1 MKSFKKIASA
11 AVAVATLASAV
22 TATSAFAAP
31 AAAPPVKWV
40 RSIPLSLALEA
51 AQAAL
56 KCSQDNGFNAS
67 VGVMDFAGQLKVLL
81 VPDGATLIGQKVL
94 IKKMNATLLRQQD
107 TGAMVALTTAPGA
120 RAEID
125 TSSNV
130 LERIAPGMA
139 VVSPGAEPIFI
150 GSGPSREFVGVLGV
164 GGANGPID
172 LKCPK
177 DGLAKIQDR
186 LK

>member
-1 MKSFKKIASA
+1 MKSFGKIAIALSA
-11 AVAVATLASAV
+11 AALLGSASAP
-22 TATSAFAAP
+22 AALAAP
-31 AAAPPVKWV
+31 APVKWQ
-40 RSIPLSLALEA
+40 RSIPYNLALEA

-67 VGVMDFAGQLKVLL
+67 VGVMDFAGQLKILL

-94 IKKMNATLLRQQD
+94 IKKMNAALLRQGD
-107 TGAMVALTTAPGA
+107 TASMVALTTTPGV

-139 VVSPGAEPIFI
+139 VVSPGAVPIFVG
-150 GSGPSREFVGVLGV
+150 GSDPKTREFVGVLGV
-164 GGANGPID
+164 GGANGPVD
-172 LKCPK
+172 TECPLV
-177 DGLAKIQDR
+177 GLAKIQDR

>member
-1 MKSFKKIASA
+1 MKSFGKIAIALSA
-11 AVAVATLASAV
+11 AALLASG
-22 TATSAFAAP
+22 SASAAP
-31 AAAPPVKWV
+31 AAPAPVKWQ
-40 RSIPLSLALEA
+40 RSIPYNLALEA

-56 KCSQDNGFNAS
+56 KCSLDNGFPAS
-67 VGVMDFAGQLKVLL
+67 VGVMDFAGQMKILL
-81 VPDGATLIGQKVL
+81 VPDNATLIGQKVL

-107 TGAMVALTTAPGA
+107 TAAMVALTTVPGV

-139 VVSPGAEPIFI
+139 VVSPGAVPIFI
-150 GSGPSREFVGVLGV
+150 GSGPTREFVGVLGV

-172 LKCPK
+172 TKCPV

>member
-1 MKSFKKIASA
+1 MKSFGKTAIALSAAALLGSVSASA
-11 AVAVATLASAV
+11 S
-22 TATSAFAAP
+22 AAP
-31 AAAPPVKWV
+31 AAPAVKWQ
-40 RSIPLSLALEA
+40 RSIPYSLALEG

-56 KCSQDNGFNAS
+56 KCSQDAGFNAS
-67 VGVMDFAGQLKVLL
+67 VAVMDFAGQLKILL

-107 TGAMVALTTAPGA
+107 TAAMVALTTTPGA

-139 VVSPGAEPIFI
+139 VVSPGAVPLFI
-150 GSGPSREFVGVLGV
+150 GSGPTREFVGVLGV
-164 GGANGPID
+164 GGANGKID
-172 LKCPK
+172 TDCPVA
-177 DGLAKIQDR
+177 GLAKIQDR

>member
-1 MKSFKKIASA
+1 MNTIAKIAPKVLGAALAAAALAGSA
-11 AVAVATLASAV
+11 S
-22 TATSAFAAP
+22 AAP
-31 AAAPPVKWV
+31 AAGSAVKWQ
-40 RSIPLSLALEA
+40 RSIPYSLALEA

-67 VGVMDFAGQLKVLL
+67 VGVMDFAGQMKILL
-81 VPDGATLIGQKVL
+81 VPDNATLIGQKVL
-94 IKKMNATLLRQQD
+94 IKKMNAALLRQGD
-107 TGAMVALTTAPGA
+107 TAAMVALTTQPGV

-139 VVSPGAEPIFI
+139 VVSPGAVPIFI
-150 GSGPSREFVGVLGV
+150 GSGPTREFVGVLGV

-172 LKCPK
+172 TKCPVE
-177 DGLAKIQDR
+177 GLAKIQDR

>member
-1 MKSFKKIASA
+1 MQSFGKIAIALSA
-11 AVAVATLASAV
+11 AALLGSASA
-22 TATSAFAAP
+22 SAAP
-31 AAAPPVKWV
+31 AAPAVKWQ
-40 RSIPLSLALEA
+40 RSIPYNLALEA

-56 KCSQDNGFNAS
+56 KCSIDNGFNAS
-67 VGVMDFAGQLKVLL
+67 VGVMDFAGQMKILL

-94 IKKMNATLLRQQD
+94 IKKMNATLLRQGD
-107 TGAMVALTTAPGA
+107 TAAMVALTTAPGV

-139 VVSPGAEPIFI
+139 VVSPGAVPIFA
-150 GSGPSREFVGVLGV
+150 GGNTPTTREFVGVLGV
-164 GGANGPID
+164 GGANGPVD
-172 LKCPK
+172 TKCPVE
-177 DGLAKIQDR
+177 GLAKIADR

>member
-1 MKSFKKIASA
+1 MKPFGRIAIALSAAALLGSASA
-11 AVAVATLASAV
+11 S
-22 TATSAFAAP
+22 AAP
-31 AAAPPVKWV
+31 AAPAPVKWQ
-40 RSIPLSLALEA
+40 RSIPYALALEA

-67 VGVMDFAGQLKVLL
+67 VGVMDFAGQMKILL

-94 IKKMNATLLRQQD
+94 IKKMNAALLRQGD
-107 TGAMVALTTAPGA
+107 TAAMVALTTAPGA

-139 VVSPGAEPIFI
+139 VVSPGGVPIFI
-150 GSGPSREFVGVLGV
+150 GAGPTREFVGVLGV
-164 GGANGPID
+164 GGANGKVD
-172 LKCPK
+172 TDCPLV
-177 DGLAKIQDR
+177 GVAKIQDR